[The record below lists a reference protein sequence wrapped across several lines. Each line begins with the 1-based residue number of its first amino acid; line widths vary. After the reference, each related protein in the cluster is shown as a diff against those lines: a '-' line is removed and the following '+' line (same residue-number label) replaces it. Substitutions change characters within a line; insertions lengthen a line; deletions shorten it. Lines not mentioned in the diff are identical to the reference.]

1 MRFVTGMSVRA
12 KAALA
17 AAGTVA
23 FALALCMLALVLALQ
38 HNLRDSANMD
48 ATKTADTINTQL
60 QELHPVESKPLIL
73 GSDDIN
79 LRDGTG
85 HDVVPAPAGETAAP
99 LVLKDSASASPL
111 SVTVRPSTTAVDNA
125 TGLLLGKVAPAA
137 VGLVLFVAA
146 LTWLLVGRALRPVSA
161 IRQEFTEITERDL
174 HRRVPVAAARDEI
187 SQLAQTMNRT
197 LDRLQQGMNR
207 QRQFIADASHELR
220 SPIAALRAQL
230 ELALARPSRTDW
242 PTAVHKA
249 LGDTERLQAVASD
262 LLLLARLDAQ
272 ETHRRTAVDLSELA
286 AEESQRQP
294 RTITMSGDGG
304 GEGPVVT
311 GSRVQLLRLLTNLA
325 DNARRHARTR
335 VSITVGVSDGTVE
348 LAVDDDG
355 PGIPEAD
362 RERVFERFTRL
373 DGARARQ
380 DGGTGLGL
388 AIARDIARAHGGTL
402 AIETS
407 PWGGARLLLRLP
419 RAQEEARVACAS

>member
-1 MRFVTGMSVRA
+1 MKFVSGMSVRA

-23 FALALCMLALVLALQ
+23 FALALCMAALVLALQ
-38 HNLRDSANMD
+38 HNLRDSANTD
-48 ATKTADTINTQL
+48 ATKTADTVNTQL
-60 QELHPVESKPLIL
+60 RELHPVGSKPLIL
-73 GSDDIN
+73 GSDDIS
-79 LRDGTG
+79 LRDEAG
-85 HDVVPAPAGETAAP
+85 HNVVPAPVDGTAAP
-99 LVLKDSASASPL
+99 LVLKDSAIASPL

-286 AEESQRQP
+286 AEESQRYP
-294 RTITMSGDGG
+294 RTITMSSDHGG
-304 GEGPVVT
+304 GAAPVVT

-325 DNARRHARTR
+325 DNARRHARTK
-335 VSITVGVSDGTVE
+335 VSITVGVSDGSVE

-388 AIARDIARAHGGTL
+388 AIARDIARTHGGTL
-402 AIETS
+402 TIETS

-419 RAQEEARVACAS
+419 QAQ

>member
-1 MRFVTGMSVRA
+1 MKFVSGMSVRA

-23 FALALCMLALVLALQ
+23 FALALCMAALVLALQ
-38 HNLRDSANMD
+38 HNLRDSANTD
-48 ATKTADTINTQL
+48 ATKTADTVNTQL
-60 QELHPVESKPLIL
+60 RELHPVGSKPLIL
-73 GSDDIN
+73 GSDDIS
-79 LRDGTG
+79 LRDEAG
-85 HDVVPAPAGETAAP
+85 HNVVPAPVDGTAAP
-99 LVLKDSASASPL
+99 LVLKDSAIASPL

-286 AEESQRQP
+286 AEESQRHP
-294 RTITMSGDGG
+294 RTITMSSDHGG
-304 GEGPVVT
+304 GAAPVVT

-325 DNARRHARTR
+325 DNARRHARTK
-335 VSITVGVSDGTVE
+335 VSITVGVSDGSVE

-388 AIARDIARAHGGTL
+388 AIARDIARTHGGTL
-402 AIETS
+402 TIETS
-407 PWGGARLLLRLP
+407 PWGSARLLLRLP
-419 RAQEEARVACAS
+419 QAQ

>member
-1 MRFVTGMSVRA
+1 MKFVSGMSVRA

-23 FALALCMLALVLALQ
+23 FALALCMAALVLALQ
-38 HNLRDSANMD
+38 HNLRDSANTD
-48 ATKTADTINTQL
+48 ATKTADTVNTQL
-60 QELHPVESKPLIL
+60 RELHPVGSKPLIL
-73 GSDDIN
+73 GSDDIS
-79 LRDGTG
+79 LRDEAG
-85 HDVVPAPAGETAAP
+85 HNVVPAPVDGTAAP
-99 LVLKDSASASPL
+99 LVLKDSAIASPL

-286 AEESQRQP
+286 AEESQRHP
-294 RTITMSGDGG
+294 RTITMSSDHGG
-304 GEGPVVT
+304 GAAPVVT

-325 DNARRHARTR
+325 DNARRHARTK
-335 VSITVGVSDGTVE
+335 VSITVGVSDGSVE

-388 AIARDIARAHGGTL
+388 AIARDIARTHGGTL
-402 AIETS
+402 TIETS

-419 RAQEEARVACAS
+419 QAQ

>member
-1 MRFVTGMSVRA
+1 MRFVTRLSVRT
-12 KAALA
+12 KTALA

-23 FALALCMLALVLALQ
+23 FALALCMVALVFVLQ
-38 HNLRDSANMD
+38 NNLRDSANLD
-48 ATKTADTINTQL
+48 AAKAADTINSQL
-60 QELHPVESKPLIL
+60 QELHPAGGEPPLIL
-73 GSDDIN
+73 GSDKIT
-79 LRDGTG
+79 LRDEAGQ
-85 HDVVPAPAGETAAP
+85 DLVPAPTTETTVPPAGKRSNA
-99 LVLKDSASASPL
+99 ASPT

-125 TGLLLGKVAPAA
+125 TDLLLGKVAPAA
-137 VGLVLFVAA
+137 TGLVLFVAA

-174 HRRVPVAAARDEI
+174 HRRVPVPAARDEI
-187 SQLAQTMNRT
+187 FRLAQTMNST
-197 LDRLQQGMNR
+197 LDRLQQAMNR

-230 ELALARPSRTDW
+230 ELTLARPSRTDW
-242 PTAVHKA
+242 PAAVHKA
-249 LGDTERLQAVASD
+249 LGDTDRLQAVASD

-272 ETHRRTAVDLSELA
+272 ETHRRTAVDLSALA
-286 AEESQRQP
+286 AEESHRHP
-294 RTITMSGDGG
+294 GTITVSGDSGDG
-304 GEGPVVT
+304 EAPVVS

-325 DNARRHARTR
+325 DNARRHARTK

-348 LAVDDDG
+348 VAVDDDG

-373 DGARARQ
+373 DDARARQ

-388 AIARDIARAHGGTL
+388 AIARDIARTHGGTL
-402 AIETS
+402 NVDTS

-419 RAQEEARVACAS
+419 QAP